1 MPQINLSQ
9 FHWRFADKMLPQ
21 TVIGQLNSS
30 RWKAV
35 KTHPKRIVYSAG
47 PYFVK
52 VYNFS
57 GFTGFLKKKIVNGAR
72 KEWNLSTRLIAKNA
86 DIPKPI
92 ALGIS
97 QRQSVFVSTSIEPCL
112 TAFRFTNEKWN
123 HLNQKEKYLVVD
135 IFSNFILRLFK
146 AGLFQRDFNLGN
158 ILITKDYSKIFA
170 IDLQTAKL
178 INRPLTEKE
187 VAKNL
192 SYLMPCFMLVGKRIQ
207 LRFFIFISK
216 FFPLIKPFIN
226 DIQNWAFARKRKQW
240 MKKTPRKIRESSRQ
254 INYFAGSITS
264 GYIQSDVDTGIK
276 NILMEDPGR
285 LFEKVIKYYKKSK
298 RSTVALIELYGQKLI
313 LKQYNLKSSFH
324 KIRRF
329 FSPSLAYQIWKNTHL
344 FSARM
349 LPTAKLAGIVDLG
362 KGFDYLATFA
372 IYEHINGAE
381 KSKELLREKY
391 LDKSER
397 QATLRKLAKLLWRM
411 HQSGVYH
418 GDAKIS
424 NFLWIEKNG
433 RTEIKVIDLDSIIF
447 CKRVNNRQR
456 LDDINNMAASLAWW
470 NIGRN
475 IGSDFLAEYIKYH
488 QAWSKKKAFWTNRL
502 EKKINKQLMHRKK
515 RQKT

>member
-9 FHWRFADKMLPQ
+9 FHWRFADKILPQ

-187 VAKNL
+187 IAKNL

-207 LRFFIFISK
+207 LRFFIF
-216 FFPLIKPFIN
+216 
-226 DIQNWAFARKRKQW
+226 
-240 MKKTPRKIRESSRQ
+240 
-254 INYFAGSITS
+254 
-264 GYIQSDVDTGIK
+264 
-276 NILMEDPGR
+276 
-285 LFEKVIKYYKKSK
+285 
-298 RSTVALIELYGQKLI
+298 
-313 LKQYNLKSSFH
+313 
-324 KIRRF
+324 
-329 FSPSLAYQIWKNTHL
+329 
-344 FSARM
+344 
-349 LPTAKLAGIVDLG
+349 
-362 KGFDYLATFA
+362 
-372 IYEHINGAE
+372 
-381 KSKELLREKY
+381 
-391 LDKSER
+391 
-397 QATLRKLAKLLWRM
+397 
-411 HQSGVYH
+411 
-418 GDAKIS
+418 
-424 NFLWIEKNG
+424 
-433 RTEIKVIDLDSIIF
+433 
-447 CKRVNNRQR
+447 VN
-456 LDDINNMAASLAWW
+456 
-470 NIGRN
+470 
-475 IGSDFLAEYIKYH
+475 
-488 QAWSKKKAFWTNRL
+488 
-502 EKKINKQLMHRKK
+502 
-515 RQKT
+515 